1 MDEKQNMIYISHLL
15 PDEEMKKLVMQ
26 TGAGVES
33 IDFSISDNL
42 DHVKETIQVYKS
54 RLDTIGTT
62 ELTIHGPFLDLNPA
76 AYDSEISRVTE
87 LRFAQSYEAALELGA
102 AKIVYHSCYYPQ
114 IYFLEGWAERVADF
128 MNRFLENRTELE
140 VDMENVLDPQWK
152 PLARLAELVEADNF
166 GICLDVGHANCYS
179 KEPVIDWAQGL
190 ATYIRHVHIHDNGG
204 DRDAHLR
211 IGAGNIPFS
220 EIFDILQKH
229 NDGRRMPTWTIEC
242 QSMDDVEESVNRFYV
257 FSKKQFSRKQN
268 R

>member
-1 MDEKQNMIYISHLL
+1 MIYISHLL
-15 PDEEMKKLVMQ
+15 PDEEMKKLITQ

-42 DHVKETIQVYKS
+42 DHVKETIQTYRS

-87 LRFAQSYEAALELGA
+87 LRFSQSYEAALELGA

-128 MNRFLENRTELE
+128 MNRFLKHRTELE

-152 PLARLAELVEADNF
+152 SLARLAELVEAENF

-179 KEPVIDWAQGL
+179 KELVTDWAQGL
-190 ATYIRHVHIHDNGG
+190 APYIRHVHIHDNGG

-211 IGAGNIPFS
+211 MGAGNIPFS
-220 EIFDILQKH
+220 EIYEILQKCD
-229 NDGRRMPTWTIEC
+229 NGKKAPTWTIEC
-242 QSMDDVEESVNRFYV
+242 QSMEDVLVSVKQLHV
-257 FSKKQFSRKQN
+257 LSKKQFSRK
-268 R
+268 

>member
-1 MDEKQNMIYISHLL
+1 MDEKQSMIYISHLL
-15 PDEEMKKLVMQ
+15 PDEEMKKLVTQ

-42 DHVKETIQVYKS
+42 DHVKETIHTYRN
-54 RLDTIGTT
+54 RLDAIRTT

-114 IYFLEGWAERVADF
+114 IYFLEGWAERVAEF

-140 VDMENVLDPQWK
+140 VDMENVLDPRWK
-152 PLARLAELVEADNF
+152 PLARLAELVEAENF

-179 KEPVIDWAQGL
+179 KEPVTDWAQGL
-190 ATYIRHVHIHDNGG
+190 APYIRHVHIHDNGG

-220 EIFDILQKH
+220 EIYDILQTCKDEKK
-229 NDGRRMPTWTIEC
+229 NLTWTMEC
-242 QSMDDVEESVNRFYV
+242 QSMEDALESVKRFRV
-257 FSKKQFSRKQN
+257 FSKKQFSRK
-268 R
+268 